1 MVGPAEALTYVK
13 VSQAEKHLGPKPQS
27 LTSTSFCNHPSP
39 SLLLPLPLSASLS
52 PSLSPPSPSLSANCC
67 GGLVSLRREVTQYYC
82 SACLR
87 GAMLPSDPSE
97 LYMLPP
103 VSQVSYICSRQMGS
117 QAFQCPLSSCVILT
131 KSSRM
136 MFSIL
141 PASLSLLLVLILPA
155 ALSLLLVVAILCS
168 INSPLCNLATDKRLT
183 YCYTREI
190 SKQILRKVT

>member
-1 MVGPAEALTYVK
+1 
-13 VSQAEKHLGPKPQS
+13 
-27 LTSTSFCNHPSP
+27 
-39 SLLLPLPLSASLS
+39 
-52 PSLSPPSPSLSANCC
+52 
-67 GGLVSLRREVTQYYC
+67 
-82 SACLR
+82 
-87 GAMLPSDPSE
+87 MLPSDLSE
-97 LYMLPP
+97 LYMLAPLTQEVLYMLATNGLTGIP
-103 VSQVSYICSRQMGS
+103 VPT
-117 QAFQCPLSSCVILT
+117 FQLRDSA

-183 YCYTREI
+183 YCYSREI